1 LFTLGQAELARTLFP
16 LGAMTKTE
24 VRARAR
30 ALGLA
35 NADKP
40 ESQEICFV
48 PDGDYARFVERLAPE
63 SSIRAGHITDG
74 EGNVLAD
81 HAGIHRF
88 TVGQRRGLGIAAGAP
103 FYVREIRPASG
114 EVVVGNRGELNS
126 RGLIARDVDL
136 VDAATFDAASEVEVK
151 IRYRHP
157 ALPAR
162 LNFSSPRSAEVRFLS
177 AGPAVTPGQACVFYR
192 GDEVVGGGF
201 IERAIRE

>member
-1 LFTLGQAELARTLFP
+1 
-16 LGAMTKTE
+16 MTKAE

-63 SSIRAGHITDG
+63 NSIRAGHITDS
-74 EGNVLAD
+74 EGNVLAE

-88 TVGQRRGLGIAAGAP
+88 TVGQRRGLGIAAGEP
-103 FYVREIRPASG
+103 LYVREIRPDSG
-114 EVVVGNRGELNS
+114 DVVVGSRSGLNS
-126 RGLIARDVDL
+126 RGLIARDVEL
-136 VDAATFDAASEVEVK
+136 VDPSSFDRGATDIEVK

-162 LNFSSPRSAEVRFLS
+162 LTIASARSAEVRFVSRVPRLL
-177 AGPAVTPGQACVFYR
+177 PARRACSIAATR
-192 GDEVVGGGF
+192 
-201 IERAIRE
+201 